1 MISSDVW
8 FLPISLILHKLFF
21 IPQFEDCTFDWLY
34 WPQARQPFS
43 NETLE
48 YIRSMDAEED
58 IRLLKFYGW
67 ELPLECARVLR
78 ISTMLLKKG
87 AEKGLTPFAIGNM
100 ICRETVRKNS
110 VVEEIVQEAL
120 DSILPGSSEA
130 AFLDS
135 VSSIMDR
142 RLQRSI

>member
-1 MISSDVW
+1 
-8 FLPISLILHKLFF
+8 
-21 IPQFEDCTFDWLY
+21 
-34 WPQARQPFS
+34 
-43 NETLE
+43 
-48 YIRSMDAEED
+48 MDAEED

-142 RLQRSI
+142 HLQRSI